1 VTSPAAI
8 LKFVF
13 GSPFLLLVTALV
25 ALAATELF
33 FHSMVQVGR
42 RWADRS
48 ISLAIARRCW
58 WPARVLVPAVAI
70 ELALPSAGVPPSQ
83 YGLVQ
88 HVIILVIIGASGWMI
103 VALSFALEDTTAARF
118 RIDVSDNLR
127 ARRVR
132 TRINVVRRITV
143 GVVSVLTLAA
153 ALTTFEGARSLGTS
167 LLASAGIAGVIVGLA
182 ARPTISSYIAG
193 LQVFFS
199 EPLRIDDVV
208 VINNEWGRVEEI
220 RLTYV
225 VVRTWDERRLVIPLL
240 YILDQ
245 PFQNWTRHSAH
256 LLAAVYMS
264 VDYTTRVDEV
274 RHELGRVLE
283 ASKLWDR
290 RFWNLQVTDM
300 GTDVVQLRALMT
312 AGSAST
318 SWDLQCEVR
327 EKLLSFIQTR
337 LPTALPKHRLDVAE
351 SRINFPSPLAGEG

>member
-1 VTSPAAI
+1 MSPAAI
-8 LKFVF
+8 TEFVF
-13 GSPFLLLVTALV
+13 GSPFLLVLTALV

-33 FHSMVQVGR
+33 FHSMVRVGR
-42 RWADRS
+42 RWTDRI
-48 ISLAIARRCW
+48 ISQAIARRCW
-58 WPARVLVPAVAI
+58 WPARVLVPAIAV
-70 ELALPSAGVPPSQ
+70 ELAIPSAGVPASQ
-83 YGLVQ
+83 SGLLQ

-167 LLASAGIAGVIVGLA
+167 LLASAGIAGVIIGIA

-225 VVRTWDERRLVIPLL
+225 VIRTWDERRLVIPLN

-256 LLAAVYMS
+256 LLAAVYLS
-264 VDYTTRVDEV
+264 VDYTTQVDEV
-274 RHELGRVLE
+274 RSELGKVLE
-283 ASKLWDR
+283 SSKLWDR
-290 RFWNLQVTDM
+290 RFWNLQVIDI
-300 GTDVVQLRALMT
+300 GKDVVQLRVLMT
-312 AGSAST
+312 AVSASA

-327 EKLLSFIQTR
+327 EKLLAFIQTR
-337 LPTALPKHRLDVAE
+337 QPSALPRHRIDIAE
-351 SRINFPSPLAGEG
+351 SRVDSLSPIN